1 MRTRSPCFVA
11 GSLAVAIG
19 LAVLGGGCAALRDDL
34 QRAEASYEQ
43 ARYENALVW
52 LRDLEDDAPSMDL
65 EMRGRYYYLRGMTE
79 YRMGHRSNALHY
91 LAVARE
97 VTGDQGAGL
106 RPEWR
111 QIMDRTLT
119 ELTPRGMSHRPP
131 EAEDAPA
138 EATGGGEA
146 PPEEAS
152 AEGEETSADAAEA
165 APE

>member
-1 MRTRSPCFVA
+1 MRS
-11 GSLAVAIG
+11 GSIHLVLLWVSALA
-19 LAVLGGGCAALRDDL
+19 AVGCAALRDDL
-34 QRAEASYEQ
+34 RRAETSYEE
-43 ARYENALVW
+43 ARYEDALVW

-79 YRMGHRSNALHY
+79 YRMGHRADALHY

-111 QIMDRTLT
+111 QMMERTLA

-131 EAEDAPA
+131 EPEQAAP
-138 EATGGGEA
+138 EATGGGEDPSEPEVNQA
-146 PPEEAS
+146 GPPAS
-152 AEGEETSADAAEA
+152 
-165 APE
+165 